1 MTLIDKFGILN
12 QSSQNDKIR
21 IDSII
26 DNYLENLIINN
37 DYVLSPN
44 IVHKNIWEIVNL
56 RKDMTNE
63 NIKNIFIEKLDKYFS
78 SYLKIKR
85 REIKRGIKKGNF
97 ELVNLNELI
106 QSFMNSIINYK
117 NSFSLIDLQTN
128 RDNKKSNYYGQS
140 IFYNSGVK
148 QFCILII
155 SDPIISSIIKR
166 NLNKFTK
173 NSINELRIF
182 NSNIQRFNDYYNISE
197 WFYSYIDNVLIDNIP
212 KYDYELNKDF
222 LNLYRFSD
230 VCSYRNFI
238 SKKFYFLNNIVFK
251 GIDKEINKKFFEI
264 ITLDKNSKF
273 ESVDYVISFFDN
285 YKNFLREIIF
295 KRNPDIIYD
304 VLSIFDKLYSFS
316 SNKILNLKKII
327 KFSKIMYK
335 FNIKSCTDVLDN
347 KLKKYFS
354 TDEDIINFVNIIHFN
369 ITKNFKEIS
378 NNIKKEFYDDT
389 QFLNNS
395 IDLFDNICKIK
406 DKHTFINEYSKK
418 MIIRLINY
426 NEIDY
431 EEFICNKIDKFINIS
446 RTKYT
451 YKLNKITY
459 DFKLS
464 SRMIND
470 YYELLN
476 RNSIVTI
483 EKSYFDCLITS
494 YDNWN
499 INITDGFTKK
509 FNDIFPDKEKYYEKY
524 CKNLVYKILMKY
536 GYFYNESYSDT
547 RDLYFLLHLGKIEIF
562 FNTNIKKVLLC
573 MLPIQAIIIGI
584 FMDISD
590 DISFEYIIKYL
601 QKITNYSKKILISSI
616 KSLMNTNIIVS
627 TNDLT
632 ENKEPKIIIN
642 MDFYCDEDVL
652 DISKYFFEIS
662 DVQENTKKF
671 IEDKLCH
678 EREDILNS
686 VLNSIIK
693 KNPNKKFLELKELVD
708 KSFNFFAVSNDL
720 IKKCLDSMVKNEYIS
735 CDDGCYQKLFY

>member
-26 DNYLENLIINN
+26 DNYLENIIINN

-56 RKDMTNE
+56 RKSMTNE

-97 ELVNLNELI
+97 ELVNLNEMI
-106 QSFMNSIINYK
+106 QSFMNSIIKYK
-117 NSFSLIDLQTN
+117 NSFSLIDLQSSG
-128 RDNKKSNYYGQS
+128 DNKKSNYYGQS
-140 IFYNSGVK
+140 IFYNSGIK

-155 SDPIISSIIKR
+155 SDPIISSIIKK
-166 NLNKFTK
+166 NINEFTK

-182 NSNIQRFNDYYNISE
+182 NSNIQKFNDYYNISE
-197 WFYSYIDNVLIDNIP
+197 WFCSYIDNVLIDNIP
-212 KYDYELNKDF
+212 KHDYELNKDF

-230 VCSYRNFI
+230 VCSYRNLI
-238 SKKFYFLNNIVFK
+238 SKKFYFLDKIVFK

-273 ESVDYVISFFDN
+273 ESIDYIITFFEN
-285 YKNFLREIIF
+285 YKNFLRKIIF

-316 SNKILNLKKII
+316 SNKMLNLKKII
-327 KFSKIMYK
+327 KFSEIIYK
-335 FNIKSCTDVLDN
+335 FKIKSCTDVLDN

-354 TDEDIINFVNIIHFN
+354 TDDDVINFVNIIHFY
-369 ITKNFKEIS
+369 IVRNFK
-378 NNIKKEFYDDT
+378 NIDYNL
-389 QFLNNS
+389 LNNNQQEPF
-395 IDLFDNICKIK
+395 IFDNICKIK
-406 DKHTFINEYSKK
+406 DKHNFINEYSKK
-418 MIIRLINY
+418 MIIRLIDFK
-426 NEIDY
+426 EKSDFDIILL
-431 EEFICNKIDKFINIS
+431 EEYYCSLIEKFINVS
-446 RTKYT
+446 RINYT
-451 YKLNKITY
+451 FKLKKIIY

-483 EKSYFDCLITS
+483 EKNYFDCLITS

-509 FNDIFPDKEKYYEKY
+509 FNNVFPDKAEYYNEY

-547 RDLYFLLHLGKIEIF
+547 RDLYFLLHLGKIEIY
-562 FNTNIKKVLLC
+562 FNTNIKKVLLS

-584 FMDISD
+584 FMEKSKDIT
-590 DISFEYIIKYL
+590 FESIIKYL
-601 QKITNYSKKILISSI
+601 QKITNYSRKILISSI
-616 KSLMNTNIIVS
+616 KSLLNTKILINKNEDENKEQNIIV
-627 TNDLT
+627 
-632 ENKEPKIIIN
+632 N
-642 MDFYCDEDVL
+642 MDFYCDEDIL
-652 DISKYFFEIS
+652 DISKYFFDIS
-662 DVQENTKKF
+662 DVQENTKK
-671 IEDKLCH
+671 IVEDKLCH

-693 KNPNKKFLELKELVD
+693 KNPNKKFLELKELID
-708 KSFNFFAVSNDL
+708 KNFNFFAVSNDL

-735 CDDGCYQKLFY
+735 CDDGRYQKLFY